1 MAIRN
6 EAGSRF
12 RVRTV
17 VAALVLGGT
26 LQVASAGPLEDALDR
41 RVTSLTEVANL
52 LATIRDLQSAQ
63 GTLPQLDAAIA
74 RNRSNGQ
81 QVNSLM
87 QGATSMPPAAQQA
100 LVQRVN
106 QLQAQNV
113 RIMGEIERLQRLPG
127 MPAVIGNRGQ
137 LALE

>member
-1 MAIRN
+1 M
-6 EAGSRF
+6 
-12 RVRTV
+12 
-17 VAALVLGGT
+17 
-26 LQVASAGPLEDALDR
+26 
-41 RVTSLTEVANL
+41 ANL